1 MVQAE
6 RHIRQISLRGAE
18 LEPDVAGTLFRVR
31 SSYDDLSWSTVL
43 VAGWGRRLWSE
54 GCGAKVVE
62 RRLWSEGC
70 GAKVVERRLWSEG
83 CRAKHAG
90 REIPALSFL
99 SRRAAFNA
107 AGGLA

>member
-70 GAKVVERRLWSEG
+70 GAKVVERNMPGEKYLPCPSCQEEQHSTQQEDLRS
-83 CRAKHAG
+83 A
-90 REIPALSFL
+90 
-99 SRRAAFNA
+99 
-107 AGGLA
+107 